1 MKIVL
6 DTNVLVSGI
15 FWGGLPKK
23 IIELAIEKSIS
34 LYATESIV
42 REYFRI
48 IDKIGKKDLSLS
60 NEWKMLL
67 LDLIT
72 IIESNESIKICR
84 DPYDDMFIECAV
96 SCGASYIVSGDDDLL
111 SLEKFN
117 EIEIVTAKS
126 YLAIIK
132 ERPNKRS
139 T

>member
-1 MKIVL
+1 
-6 DTNVLVSGI
+6 
-15 FWGGLPKK
+15 
-23 IIELAIEKSIS
+23 
-34 LYATESIV
+34 
-42 REYFRI
+42 
-48 IDKIGKKDLSLS
+48 
-60 NEWKMLL
+60 MLL

>member
-15 FWGGLPKK
+15 FWGGLPRK

-96 SCGASYIVSGDDDLL
+96 SCGASYILSGDDDLL

>member
-72 IIESNESIKICR
+72 IIESYESIKICR